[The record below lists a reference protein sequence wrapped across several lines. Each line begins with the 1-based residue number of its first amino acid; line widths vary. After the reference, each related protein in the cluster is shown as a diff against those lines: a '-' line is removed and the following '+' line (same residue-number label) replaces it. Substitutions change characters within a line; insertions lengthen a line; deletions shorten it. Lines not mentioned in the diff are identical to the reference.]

1 MRSATL
7 EHCHDFRAPSSRVEK
22 GDNYAH
28 TVLYSEKRPKG
39 LKKFVRCYCC
49 LTLYNTNG
57 HSQQTWICFSHIYN
71 FYLQP
76 RCADFA
82 KNLAKIDTEMLIPEG
97 RKLPLKVVW
106 QKREEFWQLFQK
118 KIKQKKDQFS
128 YTSKGL
134 ISHFQ
139 NSHLSIS
146 ESYLYH
152 HFRWKICPDKIRT
165 FSSTFWVIL
174 IKNRKLYFSTRPRVA
189 RGTF

>member
-49 LTLYNTNG
+49 LYFTTLTAILNKHEFVFRTFTTFTYSPG
-57 HSQQTWICFSHIYN
+57 
-71 FYLQP
+71 
-76 RCADFA
+76 ADFA

-106 QKREEFWQLFQK
+106 QKREEF
-118 KIKQKKDQFS
+118 
-128 YTSKGL
+128 
-134 ISHFQ
+134 
-139 NSHLSIS
+139 
-146 ESYLYH
+146 
-152 HFRWKICPDKIRT
+152 
-165 FSSTFWVIL
+165 
-174 IKNRKLYFSTRPRVA
+174 
-189 RGTF
+189 

>member
-118 KIKQKKDQFS
+118 NIKQKKRSVFLHF
-128 YTSKGL
+128 KG
-134 ISHFQ
+134 IDF
-139 NSHLSIS
+139 
-146 ESYLYH
+146 
-152 HFRWKICPDKIRT
+152 T
-165 FSSTFWVIL
+165 FSKLTPINFWKLFVPSFPV
-174 IKNRKLYFSTRPRVA
+174 KNLSRQNQDIFKHFLSKSDQK
-189 RGTF
+189 